1 MQADYDARNLTN
13 IIPKVVIAA
22 HSADGCFTDSRPQ
35 GQLLLRSAAVM
46 NQLHKGSRR
55 AARKGFEILRI
66 FLIQCFFTQILIQIQ
81 GANQRIGTISTF
93 ASLLIAFPPFR
104 TRHSVADAAPKHN
117 GNPHCL
123 ARIPV
128 IAHFCV
134 TVTSAGSVPAWQERR
149 AGPPYCLAAVTS
161 ALASMPK
168 VLYESR
174 DIFSLIII
182 IAIYLD

>member
-1 MQADYDARNLTN
+1 MQADYDARNLPN

-93 ASLLIAFPPFR
+93 ASLLIALPPSLFPSFCKLRQANFR
-104 TRHSVADAAPKHN
+104 SYAVSAI
-117 GNPHCL
+117 
-123 ARIPV
+123 RIF
-128 IAHFCV
+128 ICAI
-134 TVTSAGSVPAWQERR
+134 S
-149 AGPPYCLAAVTS
+149 
-161 ALASMPK
+161 
-168 VLYESR
+168 
-174 DIFSLIII
+174 III
-182 IAIYLD
+182 LTALCLTDISYTILIGFASTLRKLVPFS

>member
-1 MQADYDARNLTN
+1 MSFQSSTIPFSLINVCKQIIRTAFCKVNDIIQFIHEHTGNDALIPQIPRHHCRTEPRLFHKRGGQQRRHMQADYDARNLPN

-81 GANQRIGTISTF
+81 GAN
-93 ASLLIAFPPFR
+93 
-104 TRHSVADAAPKHN
+104 
-117 GNPHCL
+117 
-123 ARIPV
+123 
-128 IAHFCV
+128 
-134 TVTSAGSVPAWQERR
+134 
-149 AGPPYCLAAVTS
+149 
-161 ALASMPK
+161 
-168 VLYESR
+168 
-174 DIFSLIII
+174 III
-182 IAIYLD
+182 TQPSMHS